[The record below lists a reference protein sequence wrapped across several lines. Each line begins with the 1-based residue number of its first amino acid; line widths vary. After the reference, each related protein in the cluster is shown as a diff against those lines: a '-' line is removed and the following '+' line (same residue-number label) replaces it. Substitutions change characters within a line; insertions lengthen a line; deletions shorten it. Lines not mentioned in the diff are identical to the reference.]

1 MSRRNYKITPR
12 EDWFKVQAWNEYGHY
27 TCVYERNVLDASE
40 YILNWWNK
48 ADEIKESKILMSNAI
63 ANCIELDKKLGL
75 LRGNRD
81 GLD

>member
-40 YILNWWNK
+40 YIIDWWEK
-48 ADEIKESKILMSNAI
+48 ADELKESKDLLAKAIL
-63 ANCIELDKKLGL
+63 NCKEIDKNNNN
-75 LRGNRD
+75 LREI
-81 GLD
+81 L